1 MGICVTSNID
11 KFSTNPEIA
20 SQLVE
25 LSNDMICIA
34 SADGYFTAL
43 NSQWS
48 QLLGLSREA
57 LMARPFI
64 EFIHIEDRDK
74 TAQALQEL
82 VMGGSLNNFENRFID
97 DRGDEHWL
105 LWSARYESKQQC
117 FFAIAKD
124 ITEFKNEA
132 LRKRKNN
139 QLVSAIQR
147 IQMQFITDVAPSVI
161 FDELLG
167 VLLEMT
173 DSEYGF
179 IGEVHRQKNGQPYLK
194 THAITNIAWSDE
206 TRRFYEENSVKGL
219 EFFNL
224 ESLFGEVLVTGK
236 TVIANDPAHHPK
248 RCGIPDGHPPLNAF
262 IGLPF
267 YRGDEML
274 GMIGLANRAEGYD
287 SVLAEFLEPLQ
298 VSCANMIEALR
309 TDILRREALA
319 GQKSSEQMIRLI
331 LDSAVDGIIT
341 IDELGTM
348 LSFNASAERIFGYSA
363 DEAIGK
369 NVKMLMPSPYR
380 DLHDGYLKHF
390 LDTGERKIIG
400 GGREVLGQRKDGSNF
415 PLDLAVSEMM
425 MDGKKM
431 FTGMVRDITER
442 KAMERMKN
450 EFVSTV
456 SHELRTPLTSIRG
469 SLGIVQAGI
478 VGKLTEKG
486 VHLLDIAVSNCDRL
500 VRLINDMLDIEKME
514 SGKMEF
520 SFINTEVLPLMR
532 RSIEANAAFGQQ
544 NNVTIRLI
552 EKAKNV
558 WSKCDSDRLDQV
570 LTNLLSNAIK
580 FSPSGGEVTLS
591 LDFYDERL
599 IVEVCD
605 QGPGVPKDFQP
616 RLFEKFAMADASDTR
631 VTKGTGLGLSIC
643 QAIVERHGGS
653 IRYADAPDKGSCF
666 RVKLHAWQPMQDE

>member
-1 MGICVTSNID
+1 VTSAAD

-20 SQLVE
+20 AQLVE
-25 LSNDMICIA
+25 LSNDMICMA

-43 NSQWS
+43 NSQWPR
-48 QLLGLSREA
+48 LLGFSREA
-57 LMARPFI
+57 LMARPFL
-64 EFIHIEDRDK
+64 EFIHVDDQAS
-74 TAQALQEL
+74 TAETLRALG
-82 VMGGSLNNFENRFID
+82 MGETVNNFENRFIHEN
-97 DRGDEHWL
+97 GTECWL
-105 LWSARYESKQQC
+105 LWSARYDEQQQC

-124 ITEFKNEA
+124 ITESKNEA
-132 LRKRKNN
+132 LKEYKSN
-139 QLVSAIQR
+139 QLLSAIQR
-147 IQMQFITDVAPSVI
+147 IQLQFITDVDPRVI
-161 FDELLG
+161 FDDLLS
-167 VLLEMT
+167 VMLDMT

-179 IGEVHRQKNGQPYLK
+179 IGEVHYQQDGTPYLK
-194 THAITNIAWSDE
+194 THAITNIAWSEE
-206 TRRFYEENSVKGL
+206 TRRFYEEKKAKGL

-224 ESLFGEVLVTGK
+224 KSLFGEVLLTGEMI
-236 TVIANDPAHHPK
+236 IANDPANHPK
-248 RCGIPDGHPPLNAF
+248 RCGIPEGHPSLDAF

-267 YRGDEML
+267 YRGDELL
-274 GMIGLANRAEGYD
+274 GMVGLANRAEGYD
-287 SVLAEFLEPLQ
+287 SALAAFLEPLL
-298 VSCANMIEALR
+298 VSCANMIDALC
-309 TDILRREALA
+309 TDLLRREALE
-319 GQKSSEQMIRLI
+319 GKKNSEQMIRLI

-341 IDELGTM
+341 IDQTGTI
-348 LSFNASAERIFGYSA
+348 LSFNASARRIFGYT
-363 DEAIGK
+363 EEEVIGQ

-400 GGREVLGQRKDGSNF
+400 IGREVLGQRKDGSTF

-425 MDGKKM
+425 MDGEKM

-442 KAMERMKN
+442 KGMERMKN

-478 VGKLTEKG
+478 VGELTEKG
-486 VHLLDIAVSNCDRL
+486 VHLVDIAVNNCDRL
-500 VRLINDMLDIEKME
+500 VRLINDILDIEKME

-520 SFINTEVLPLMR
+520 SFINTEVLPLVQ
-532 RSIEANAAFGQQ
+532 RSIDANRAFGQQ

-552 EKAKNV
+552 EKAKNL

-570 LTNLLSNAIK
+570 LTNLLSNAVK

-591 LDFYDERL
+591 LDFVEDCL
-599 IVEVCD
+599 VIEVCD

-643 QAIVERHGGS
+643 QAIVERHGGA
-653 IRYADAPDKGSCF
+653 IRYVDSHEVGSCF
-666 RVKLHAWQPMQDE
+666 QVKLHAWQPMGRER